1 MSKTKNIVDLQQE
14 HEDEVAKYYSHLYKV
29 AGYMGIEKI
38 CLQLIKSNTNF
49 NPKKNGKRN

>member
-1 MSKTKNIVDLQQE
+1 MSKTKNIIDLQQE

-38 CLQLIKSNTNF
+38 CLELIKANTNF
-49 NPKKNGKRN
+49 NPKKDDKRN